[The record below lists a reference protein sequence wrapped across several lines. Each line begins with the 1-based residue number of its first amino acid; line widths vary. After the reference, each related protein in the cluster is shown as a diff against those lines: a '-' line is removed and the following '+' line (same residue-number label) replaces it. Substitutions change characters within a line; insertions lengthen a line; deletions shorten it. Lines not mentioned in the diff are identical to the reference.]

1 MSRLP
6 QRDANVLKIRHT
18 SLRLG
23 EPTGHD
29 DIQTTRHI
37 VRVII
42 STEDAAHVP
51 AVGSRL
57 SLFFHPS
64 TTILSPPLVFVPS
77 NMADQL
83 KFPPADFSIP
93 LSHETQNSEI
103 VGAGNVASSPMHWS
117 DFGTIPPLQLP
128 DPAHPLLTGNYGS
141 GPRDNLHGA
150 TDLRSPQPLW
160 PPMQRNTPTS
170 LPFPL
175 TDPSYD
181 HLSYPIHPRLA
192 PNQRINDLD
201 NGTGVPPLQAAMHVG
216 ERFLDA
222 LPWLT
227 TGTERNGVAL
237 INGIAHQ
244 LGLHIHIVPALPP
257 VTSAPSQPFPNSPT
271 THSAPTLPESGGAG
285 TGPGAEIPMSHAVQ
299 ITNPYPAHIAAEQPQ
314 RFPSLSIAPGAT
326 PLFHGGTSRLSRML
340 VEPTPPSEISSTLPT
355 ISQCG
360 PGHELQSFQREHDT
374 NPSSSIQGG
383 APVGPYH
390 PAGYGQYPAI
400 PTDAANTVPMASKRR
415 RAPSGVREP
424 ELCSECEVTNTP
436 QWRRHPDNNSRL
448 CNSCG
453 QKAHS
458 KKRNKSKNGKH
469 TPSRKLQQHR

>member
-1 MSRLP
+1 
-6 QRDANVLKIRHT
+6 
-18 SLRLG
+18 
-23 EPTGHD
+23 
-29 DIQTTRHI
+29 
-37 VRVII
+37 
-42 STEDAAHVP
+42 
-51 AVGSRL
+51 
-57 SLFFHPS
+57 
-64 TTILSPPLVFVPS
+64 
-77 NMADQL
+77 MA
-83 KFPPADFSIP
+83 KPNFPPADFSIP
-93 LSHETQNSEI
+93 SSKETQDSEI
-103 VGAGNVASSPMHWS
+103 DGTRNAAPNSMHRSHLIMDADSEWASNAE
-117 DFGTIPPLQLP
+117 DFGGSPSDSGTRKRSARCWGGGGGTIAPLQLP
-128 DPAHPLLTGNYGS
+128 DPTHPLLTGNYDS
-141 GPRDNLHGA
+141 GLRDNLHGG
-150 TDLRSPQPLW
+150 TDLRSPHPLW
-160 PPMQRNTPTS
+160 PPMQRNTPTA

-175 TDPSYD
+175 TNSSYGLSLPETLLIVPPPSSTNYHPENYSYD
-181 HLSYPIHPRLA
+181 NFSYPIHPRLA
-192 PNQRINDLD
+192 PNERIDDLD

-257 VTSAPSQPFPNSPT
+257 VTSAPPQPFPNSPT
-271 THSAPTLPESGGAG
+271 THPAPTLPESGEAG

-326 PLFHGGTSRLSRML
+326 PLFHGGTSHLSRML
-340 VEPTPPSEISSTLPT
+340 VEPTPPSKISSTLPA

-415 RAPSGVREP
+415 RASSGVREP
-424 ELCSECEVTNTP
+424 ELCSECEVANTP

-469 TPSRKLQQHR
+469 TPSRKLQQRR